1 MAKRYKKNT
10 KNIIH
15 FKYIFLSLFIIIILF
30 IIYKPIREKFSNHIP
45 TNSIITSN
53 ALTQNENINISN
65 LEEIVQYNPDIV
77 GWLEVPNTNINYAV
91 VQGTDNDYYMNHNYL
106 KEVSNDGSL
115 FLDYR
120 YNWNKP
126 SSNLLI
132 YGHNK
137 NNNQMFNDLLKYK
150 DEEFYKENPTFRFT
164 TLNDDSDYEIISAFY
179 SKVYYKSDKNVFRY
193 YFFIDAENEIDFSN
207 YVNNCIQ
214 ARIYN
219 TGKTATYGEQLIT
232 LSTCSY
238 HTQDGRFA
246 VVAKKKMEDN

>member
-1 MAKRYKKNT
+1 
-10 KNIIH
+10 
-15 FKYIFLSLFIIIILF
+15 
-30 IIYKPIREKFSNHIP
+30 
-45 TNSIITSN
+45 
-53 ALTQNENINISN
+53 
-65 LEEIVQYNPDIV
+65 
-77 GWLEVPNTNINYAV
+77 
-91 VQGTDNDYYMNHNYL
+91 MNHNYL

-164 TLNDDSDYEIISAFY
+164 TLNDDSDYEIISVFY

-214 ARIYN
+214 ASIYN
-219 TGKTATYGEQLIT
+219 TGKAAIYGEQLIT

-238 HTQDGRFA
+238 HTQDGRF
-246 VVAKKKMEDN
+246 VVDSVK